1 MGGCHEKAKMGQV
14 VEVGAGASEGCDSP
28 GRLPDGRRQGA
39 NEDGVHRSVGAGGR
53 VQGRG
58 ASGVRS
64 IRPSVTGVRVVG
76 LEDCRCVIICPCK

>member
-28 GRLPDGRRQGA
+28 GGLLDGHWQGT

-53 VQGRG
+53 FQGG
-58 ASGVRS
+58 GTSGVCS
-64 IRPSVTGVRVVG
+64 VHPSVTGVRVVG
-76 LEDCRCVIICPCK
+76 L